1 MLQMNRL
8 KTKSLSMIEE
18 KMTGLDTESL
28 RFQILQNAKS
38 FKTSWIDLGQ
48 ALYSAWKDK
57 LYKDWGFM
65 TFDAY
70 TSKEIGIRKNTAIKL
85 LKTYYFL
92 EKEEPHLLNKEY
104 VKTKDAAEVPSY
116 ESVDVLRLAKKKQL
130 LDEDDYRRFKK
141 DIFEKGR
148 DGREV
153 KKDLTALI
161 KQREELEPDEARK
174 KKREMTIR
182 RLLSSLK
189 SLKRELEVTRILPSD
204 VLKQTN
210 TLINRIEA
218 EIS

>member
-1 MLQMNRL
+1 MNRF

-18 KMTGLDTESL
+18 KMSGLDTESL

-48 ALYSAWKDK
+48 SLYSVWKDK

-70 TSKEIGIRKNTAIKL
+70 TSKEIGIRKNTALKL

-92 EKEEPHLLNKEY
+92 EKEEPHLLNKDY
-104 VKTKDAAEVPSY
+104 VKTKDASEVPSY

-174 KKREMTIR
+174 RKREMTIR

-189 SLKRELEVTRILPSD
+189 SLKRELEVTKILPSD

-218 EIS
+218 EVG

>member
-1 MLQMNRL
+1 MNRL
-8 KTKSLSMIEE
+8 KTKSLSAIEE
-18 KMTGLDTESL
+18 KMTGMDTESL

-48 ALYSAWKDK
+48 ALYSVWKDK
-57 LYKDWGFM
+57 LYKDWGFI

-104 VKTKDAAEVPSY
+104 VNTKDAAEVPSY
-116 ESVDVLRLAKKKQL
+116 EAVDVLRLAKKKQL
-130 LDEDDYRRFKK
+130 LDEDDYKRFRK

-189 SLKRELEVTRILPSD
+189 SLKRELEVTKILPSD

-210 TLINRIEA
+210 ALINRIEA

>member
-1 MLQMNRL
+1 
-8 KTKSLSMIEE
+8 MIEE

>member
-1 MLQMNRL
+1 MNRL

-38 FKTSWIDLGQ
+38 FKTSWIDLWQ
-48 ALYSAWKDK
+48 ALYSVWKDK
-57 LYKDWGFM
+57 LYKDWGFI

-70 TSKEIGIRKNTAIKL
+70 TTKEIGIRKNTAVKL

-92 EKEEPHLLNKEY
+92 EKEEPHLLNKDY
-104 VKTKDAAEVPSY
+104 VKTKDASEVPSY
-116 ESVDVLRLAKKKQL
+116 EAVDVLRLARKKQL

-153 KKDLTALI
+153 KKDLTTMI
-161 KQREELEPDEARK
+161 KQREGLEPDEARK

-189 SLKRELEVTRILPSD
+189 SLKRELEVTKILPSD

-210 TLINRIEA
+210 TLIDRIEA

>member
-1 MLQMNRL
+1 MNRL
-8 KTKSLSMIEE
+8 KTKSLSAIEE

-28 RFQILQNAKS
+28 RYQILQNAKS

-48 ALYSAWKDK
+48 ALYSVWKDK
-57 LYKDWGFM
+57 LFKDWGFI

-92 EKEEPHLLNKEY
+92 EKEEPHLLNKDY
-104 VKTKDAAEVPSY
+104 VKTKDASEVPSY

-174 KKREMTIR
+174 KRREMTIR

-189 SLKRELEVTRILPSD
+189 SLKRELEVTKILPSD

-210 TLINRIEA
+210 TLIHRIEA

>member
-1 MLQMNRL
+1 MNRL
-8 KTKSLSMIEE
+8 KTRSLEAIEE
-18 KMTGLDTESL
+18 RMSGMDTESL

-48 ALYSAWKDK
+48 ALYSVWKDK

-70 TSKEIGIRKNTAIKL
+70 TTKEIGVRKNTALKL

-92 EKEEPHLLNKEY
+92 EKEEPHFLNKDY
-104 VKTKDAAEVPSY
+104 VKTKDAAEVPNY
-116 ESVDVLRLAKKKQL
+116 ESVDMLRLAKKKQM
-130 LDEDDYRRFKK
+130 LDEEDYRRFRK

-161 KQREELEPDEARK
+161 KQREELEPEEARR
-174 KKREMTIR
+174 KRREATIK
-182 RLLSSLK
+182 RLLTTLRSLK
-189 SLKRELEVTRILPSD
+189 TEIEVTKVLPSD
-204 VLKQTN
+204 VLKQTKM
-210 TLINRIEA
+210 LIDRIEA
-218 EIS
+218 EI